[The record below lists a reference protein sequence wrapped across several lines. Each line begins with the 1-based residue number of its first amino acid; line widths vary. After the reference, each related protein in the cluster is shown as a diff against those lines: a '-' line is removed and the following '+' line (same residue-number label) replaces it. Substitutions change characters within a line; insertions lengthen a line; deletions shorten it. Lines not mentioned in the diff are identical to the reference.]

1 MVRAGP
7 RSTGQIRNYGFRVVH
22 EALKSTN
29 AYTKVVERINEPDV
43 ETQKNSLVLINSLF
57 SSADGQEKSELME
70 RLDLLS
76 TRKTMIVRLFLL
88 LSSKGGILNILILI
102 LQRLMQSTSSAE
114 VSREIINFQMT
125 YHSYLTLWVP
135 LHLMSSHSW
144 ISDHLFP
151 SVSFFLLPVRL

>member
-29 AYTKVVERINEPDV
+29 AYTKVVERINESDV

-70 RLDLLS
+70 KLDLLN
-76 TRKTMIVRLFLL
+76 TRKTMIV
-88 LSSKGGILNILILI
+88 
-102 LQRLMQSTSSAE
+102 
-114 VSREIINFQMT
+114 
-125 YHSYLTLWVP
+125 
-135 LHLMSSHSW
+135 
-144 ISDHLFP
+144 
-151 SVSFFLLPVRL
+151 